1 VKFILFFLLPPVFA
15 SSQTVNVKDN
25 KIVYKGTVKVAYAS
39 PEQLVVKVKQMI
51 LHLDDRYEP
60 KISQNDSET
69 TRVWFQGVMKL
80 SSTDHVSRKVE
91 YTGEIKLNKGGYE
104 YRIDSIYLFQ
114 KEPGYPGTRIPSEEL
129 LKKMESSG
137 PVAASTE
144 RLLNEI
150 DMNFQKLI
158 DQINNDMSKM

>member
-1 VKFILFFLLPPVFA
+1 MKLILFFLLLPVFA
-15 SSQTVNVKDN
+15 ATQSVNVKDN
-25 KIVYKGTVKVAYAS
+25 KIVYKGTVKVAFAS
-39 PEQLVVKVKQMI
+39 REQLVVKVKQTI
-51 LHLDDRYEP
+51 LHLDDRYNP
-60 KISQNDSET
+60 KINQNDSET
-69 TRVWFQGVMKL
+69 TRVWFEGTMKL

-91 YTGEIKLNKGGYE
+91 YIGEINLKNGGYE
-104 YRIDSIYLFQ
+104 YRIDSVYLFQ
-114 KEPGYPGTRIPSEEL
+114 KEPGHPGTRIPSEEL

-158 DQINNDMSKM
+158 DQINNDLSKI